1 MEKGEI
7 KDIAITLLQT
17 LINATGAEFEEENY
31 AVDIIVKTIEEIV
44 KQKKREEITHKE
56 YAEACKVVNSFKEQ
70 CQNTRNSRREKKS
83 DDIES
88 LLFEKRK
95 ELASAY
101 DFERRV
107 INSEYCN
114 SYLCLSL
121 RDETRQD
128 IKELLKRK
136 FKK

>member
-1 MEKGEI
+1 MEKEEI

-31 AVDIIVKTIEEIV
+31 AVDIITKTIEEVI
-44 KQKKREEITHKE
+44 KQKQKEEITFKE
-56 YAEACKVVNSFKEQ
+56 YAEACEVINKFNSKCKNIRE
-70 CQNTRNSRREKKS
+70 SRREKKS
-83 DDIES
+83 DDIEN
-88 LLFEKRK
+88 LLFERRK

-107 INSEYCN
+107 RNLEDSN
-114 SYLCLSL
+114 TYLCLCL
-121 RDETRQD
+121 RDETKQD